1 MSTQNLLLLKNF
13 VPDKI
18 SLWFCGSEAGILIFV
33 ANRRTKMKGIERVG
47 VSLDKKLLAA
57 FDRLIARQGYGSR
70 SEAIRDLIRQQI
82 SGERLKNPKAEAIAA
97 VFLVYDH
104 HRTKLM
110 DKLTGLQHSHIL
122 QTISSMHVHLDE
134 HDCLE
139 VIVLRGRVG
148 EINKMA
154 ENIIS
159 LKGVKLGRI
168 NLVATKA
175 G

>member
-1 MSTQNLLLLKNF
+1 
-13 VPDKI
+13 
-18 SLWFCGSEAGILIFV
+18 
-33 ANRRTKMKGIERVG
+33 MKRIERVG

-57 FDRLIARQGYGSR
+57 FDKLIANQGYGSR

-82 SGERLKNPKAEAIAA
+82 DGERLRNPKAEAVAA

-104 HRTKLM
+104 HSTKLM
-110 DKLTGLQHSHIL
+110 DKLTDLQHSHIL
-122 QTISSMHVHLDE
+122 HTISSMHVHLDE

-148 EINKMA
+148 QINRMG
-154 ENIIS
+154 ESMLS

-168 NLVATKA
+168 NLVAA
-175 G
+175 EPA